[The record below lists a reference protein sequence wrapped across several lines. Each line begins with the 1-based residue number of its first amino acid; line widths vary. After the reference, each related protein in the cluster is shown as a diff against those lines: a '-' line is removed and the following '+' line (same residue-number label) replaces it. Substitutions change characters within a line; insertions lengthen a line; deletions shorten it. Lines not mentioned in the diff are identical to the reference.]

1 MTETNTIRTLLV
13 DDNPGDIRLV
23 ELILTDSDQYAQFFV
38 DKAKSLS
45 EAIKLLTSNDYD
57 AILLDL
63 KLPDSSGIET
73 VKSVSKIS
81 NDTPIVVLTGL
92 NDEQMGLLAIKNG
105 AMDYIV
111 KGPLLAELLVR
122 TILYALARKQAAR
135 EIRQAMEMK
144 SRFISMVSHELR
156 APLTAIKEGI
166 AIVVDGSAGQ
176 INHEQKDFLKLAKRN
191 VERLTRLINDVLDF
205 QKLEIGK
212 MNFNMQPNNINE
224 VISEVYKVMLPFANE
239 KGLCFSLEL
248 DKHLPEIQFDRDK
261 IIQVLTN
268 LANNA
273 IKFTEKGGITVTSS
287 QLEYTIKVSV
297 CDTGCGIRRE
307 NLPKLFCTFEQ
318 LTEANKKQAEGT
330 GLGLAI
336 SRNIIE
342 EHGGKI
348 LVESELGS
356 GSTFYFLLPIDERR
370 HSKRITHNFFHSFDA
385 GK

>member
-1 MTETNTIRTLLV
+1 MNENTIRILLV

-45 EAIKLLTSNDYD
+45 ETIKLLANNDYD

-73 VKSVSKIS
+73 VKSVNKIS
-81 NDTPIVVLTGL
+81 SDTPVIVLTGL

-105 AMDYIV
+105 ATDYIV
-111 KGPLLAELLVR
+111 KGPLLAELLIR

-156 APLTAIKEGI
+156 APLTAIREGI

-176 INHEQKDFLKLAKRN
+176 INPEQKDFLSLAKRN

-224 VISEVYKVMLPFANE
+224 AISEVHKIMLPFANE
-239 KGLCFSLEL
+239 KGLTFSLEL

-287 QLEYTIKVSV
+287 QLENTIKVSV
-297 CDTGCGIRRE
+297 CDTGCGIRQE
-307 NLPKLFCTFEQ
+307 NVPKLFCTFEQ

-342 EHGGKI
+342 EHSGKI
-348 LVESELGS
+348 LAESELGT

-370 HSKRITHNFFHSFDA
+370 HSKRITHNFFHFDA
-385 GK
+385 EK

>member
-45 EAIKLLTSNDYD
+45 ETIKLLANNDYD

-73 VKSVSKIS
+73 VKSVNKIS
-81 NDTPIVVLTGL
+81 SDTPVIVLTGL

-105 AMDYIV
+105 ATDYIV
-111 KGPLLAELLVR
+111 KGPLLAELLIR

-156 APLTAIKEGI
+156 APLTAIREGI

-176 INHEQKDFLKLAKRN
+176 INPEQKDFLSLAKRN

-224 VISEVYKVMLPFANE
+224 AISEVHKIMLPFANE
-239 KGLCFSLEL
+239 KGLTFSLEL

-287 QLEYTIKVSV
+287 QLENTIKVSV

>member
-1 MTETNTIRTLLV
+1 MNENTIRILLV

-23 ELILTDSDQYAQFFV
+23 ELILTDGDQYAQFFV

-45 EAIKLLTSNDYD
+45 ETIKLLANNDYD

-73 VKSVSKIS
+73 VKSVNKIS
-81 NDTPIVVLTGL
+81 SDTPVIVLTGL

-105 AMDYIV
+105 ATDYIV
-111 KGPLLAELLVR
+111 KGPLLAELLIR

-156 APLTAIKEGI
+156 APLTAIREGI

-176 INHEQKDFLKLAKRN
+176 INPEQKDFLSLAKRN

-224 VISEVYKVMLPFANE
+224 AISEVHKIMLPFANE
-239 KGLCFSLEL
+239 KGLTFSLEL

-287 QLEYTIKVSV
+287 QLENTIKVSV
-297 CDTGCGIRRE
+297 CDTGCGIRQE
-307 NLPKLFCTFEQ
+307 NVPKLFCTFEQ

-342 EHGGKI
+342 EHSGKI
-348 LVESELGS
+348 LAESELGT

-370 HSKRITHNFFHSFDA
+370 HSKRITHNFFHFDA
-385 GK
+385 EK

>member
-1 MTETNTIRTLLV
+1 MNKNTIRILLV

-45 EAIKLLTSNDYD
+45 ETIKLLANNDYD

-73 VKSVSKIS
+73 VKSVNKIS
-81 NDTPIVVLTGL
+81 SDTPVIVLTGL

-105 AMDYIV
+105 ATDYIV
-111 KGPLLAELLVR
+111 KGPLLAELLIR

-156 APLTAIKEGI
+156 APLTAIREGI

-176 INHEQKDFLKLAKRN
+176 INPEQKDFLSLAKRN

-224 VISEVYKVMLPFANE
+224 AISEVHKIMLPFANE
-239 KGLCFSLEL
+239 KGLTFSLEL

-287 QLEYTIKVSV
+287 QLENTIKVSV
-297 CDTGCGIRRE
+297 CDTGCGIRQE
-307 NLPKLFCTFEQ
+307 NVPKLFCTFEQ

-342 EHGGKI
+342 EHSGKI
-348 LVESELGS
+348 LAESELGT

-370 HSKRITHNFFHSFDA
+370 HSKRITHNFFHFDA
-385 GK
+385 EK